1 MTTQEVHQLER
12 QSKMTIN
19 KNLEYAL
26 AYARLGLAV
35 LILHTI
41 KDGKCTCGNDNC
53 VSPAKHPYGALM
65 PHGVKD
71 ATTDSRTITAWWS
84 SFPIGNIGIAT
95 GAKHGIWVIDVDIKP
110 KEGKN
115 GGFSLDAYE
124 AKYGDLP
131 DTVIAETGG
140 GGKHYFFKYPVGKV
154 IQNSTSKIGLCLD
167 VRGENGYVAVEPSL
181 HISGNC
187 YEWISEQSPS
197 EIEFAEYCLPDE
209 FLAVESKKTTMS
221 TPQSLGGT
229 EWDGMS
235 IEQQQEFVYAL
246 YHCSNITR
254 DDWLHHGFDIHS
266 VDPTERGY
274 QLWCEWSKSK
284 HDKDHSKFNEEDQAR
299 VWFSFKNDK
308 SIKRNK
314 ESLFFDARKNGY
326 KSELER
332 SNLEKAHTIGN
343 AIIDGI
349 NAESDVYSVSD
360 VQEDPEHHVPNFF
373 PVYMLNQ
380 LADFINHT
388 SSCYSKAATMQAV
401 LAFAATLVARRYC
414 TPQGDSLHCYFGISS
429 SPDGTVGE
437 LRYATRGARE
447 LLRQC
452 GLRRMAKESRIS
464 SSQALFKTL
473 ALSPASLYLCD
484 DYAAKIKLCTR
495 QTTGGMEI
503 VMNNLA
509 KLWGETFVQLDSP
522 EEAGLKPADFGT
534 DKQPVIQRPS
544 LSMLALIA
552 YSNLPLLTKVSEQG
566 RGSLDQF
573 IFAICKDDDIF
584 YKEENQ
590 GYLPQSMIDTL
601 LKIRGIGLPYN
612 GDFDLT
618 EISGDLCG
626 IAPELKPVRYSGSP
640 EPYYKQIDEMTND
653 RRYRFF
659 RPSARKNFNR
669 ISSILAVFYNYEYPI
684 ATPEIMQWAVD
695 YVCSNLHGL
704 LDIMEVKV
712 SDDGKNDIGQ
722 LVLEVIMRHGTQ
734 GIAPGQIYKYC
745 RPFKALSKE
754 KRDEILNQL
763 IDDDDIKIMKIEQ
776 ISGNTAKK
784 AIYSKYVKKLV
795 KKQ

>member
-1 MTTQEVHQLER
+1 MVTQEVSYQLE
-12 QSKMTIN
+12 QSNIVIN

-26 AYARLGLAV
+26 AYGRLGLPV
-35 LILHTI
+35 LILHSV
-41 KDGKCTCGNDNC
+41 KDGKCTCGNDRC

-71 ATTDSRTITAWWS
+71 ATTDSRTIMAWWS

-95 GAKHGIWVIDVDIKP
+95 GAKHGLWVIDVDIKP
-110 KEGKN
+110 NEGKN
-115 GGFSLDAYE
+115 GEFSLDAYE
-124 AKYGDLP
+124 AKYGELP
-131 DTVIAETGG
+131 DTVMAKTGG
-140 GGKHYFFKYPVGKV
+140 GGKHYFFRYPVGKV
-154 IQNSTSKIGLCLD
+154 IQNSTSKLGLCLD
-167 VRGENGYVAVEPSL
+167 VRGENGYVAVEPSV
-181 HISGNC
+181 HISGKC

-197 EIEFAEYCLPDE
+197 EIPFAEYCLPDV
-209 FLAVESKKTTMS
+209 FLESSPKKNITIPT
-221 TPQSLGGT
+221 QSLGGT
-229 EWDGMS
+229 EWDSMS
-235 IEQQQEFVYAL
+235 AEQQQEFVYAL
-246 YHCSNITR
+246 YHCSNISR

-266 VDPTERGY
+266 VDPTNRGY
-274 QLWCEWSKSK
+274 QLWCEWSKSR
-284 HDKDHSKFNEEDQAR
+284 HDEDHNLFNEEDQAR
-299 VWFSFKNDK
+299 VWFSFKSDK

-314 ESLFFDARKNGY
+314 ESLFFDARKRGY
-326 KSELER
+326 KSALER
-332 SNLEKAHTIGN
+332 SNLEQSHSIGS
-343 AIIDGI
+343 AVIDAI
-349 NAESDVYSVSD
+349 NAESDVYSVFD
-360 VQEDPEHHVPNFF
+360 TQETERHAPNFF
-373 PVYMLNQ
+373 PVLLLNQ

-388 SSCYSKAATMQAV
+388 SSCYSSAATMQAV
-401 LAFAATLVARRYC
+401 LALAATLVSRRYC

-429 SPDGTVGE
+429 SHDGTVGE

-447 LLRQC
+447 ILRQC
-452 GLRRMAKESRIS
+452 GLRRMVKESRIS
-464 SSQALFKTL
+464 SSQALFKAL

-509 KLWGETFVQLDSP
+509 RLWGETFIQLDSP
-522 EEAGLKPADFGT
+522 EEAGLKPSDFGL

-552 YSNLPLLTKVSEQG
+552 YSNLPLLTKSSEQG

-590 GYLPQSMIDTL
+590 AYLSQSLIDTL

-612 GDFDLT
+612 GDFDLA

-626 IAPELKPVRYSGSP
+626 IEPDLIPVRYADGT
-640 EPYYKQIDEMTND
+640 EHYYKRIDEMTND

-659 RPSARKNFNR
+659 RASARKNFNR
-669 ISSILAVFYNYEYPI
+669 IVSILAVFLNYEYPI
-684 ATPEIMQWAVD
+684 ATTEIMQWALD
-695 YVCSNLHGL
+695 YVCFNVQGL
-704 LDIMEVKV
+704 LDIMEVKS

-722 LVLEVIMRHGTQ
+722 LVLEVIMRHGAQ

-754 KRDEILNQL
+754 RREEILNQL
-763 IDDDDIKIMKIEQ
+763 VDDDDIKIMRVES
-776 ISGNTAKK
+776 ISGNAAKK
-784 AIYSKYVKKLV
+784 AIYSKYTNNLV